1 MRNIQQVLERWGGW
15 AAENNTA
22 VSWAPIAAGFKG
34 LVASSSSMRLS
45 CCDDDGLVIDACVCR
60 LQQVRKP
67 EELEA
72 IMQYYVKGLSK
83 REIGRRMKVSE
94 REVRRIIETAEGFIE
109 GCLCMLGVRLQMD
122 PEVEKQRVEKSASAG
137 RKNCATLV

>member
-67 EELEA
+67 EELDV
-72 IMQYYVKGLSK
+72 IMLYYVHGLTK

>member
-15 AAENNTA
+15 AADSNTA

-34 LVASSSSMRLS
+34 LVVSSSSSRLS

-60 LQQVRKP
+60 LQQIRKP
-67 EELEA
+67 EELDV
-72 IMQYYVKGLSK
+72 IMLYYVYGLTK
-83 REIGRRMKVSE
+83 REIGRRIRVSE
-94 REVRRIIETAEGFIE
+94 MEVRRRISIAEGFIE

-122 PEVEKQRVEKSASAG
+122 PEVEKQRFEKSASAC

>member
-15 AAENNTA
+15 AAQDNSA

-45 CCDDDGLVIDACVCR
+45 CCDDDGLVIDGCVCR

-67 EELEA
+67 EELDV
-72 IMQYYVKGLSK
+72 IMLYYVHGLTK
-83 REIGRRMKVSE
+83 REIGRRTRISE
-94 REVRRIIETAEGFIE
+94 MEVRRRMSIAEGFIE
-109 GCLCMLGVRLQMD
+109 GCLCMLGIRLQMD
-122 PEVEKQRVEKSASAG
+122 PEVEKQRIEKSVSAC

>member
-34 LVASSSSMRLS
+34 LVASGSSMRLS

-60 LQQVRKP
+60 LQQVRKS
-67 EELEA
+67 EELNV
-72 IMQYYVKGLSK
+72 IMLYYVHGLTK
-83 REIGRRMKVSE
+83 REIGRRTKVSE
-94 REVRRIIETAEGFIE
+94 REVRRLMATAEGFID
-109 GCLCMLGVRLQMD
+109 GCLCMLEIRLQMD
-122 PEVEKQRVEKSASAG
+122 PEVEKQRIEKSVSAG
-137 RKNCATLV
+137 RKKCATLV

>member
-15 AAENNTA
+15 AAQDNSA

-45 CCDDDGLVIDACVCR
+45 CCDDDGLIIDACVCR

-67 EELEA
+67 EELDV
-72 IMQYYVKGLSK
+72 IMLYYVHGLTK

-109 GCLCMLGVRLQMD
+109 GCLCMLGVPLQMD

>member
-15 AAENNTA
+15 AADSNTA

-34 LVASSSSMRLS
+34 LVASSSSSRLS
-45 CCDDDGLVIDACVCR
+45 CSDDDGLIIDACVCR

-67 EELEA
+67 KELDA
-72 IMQYYVKGLSK
+72 IMLYYVHGLTK
-83 REIGRRMKVSE
+83 REIGRRAKVSE
-94 REVRRIIETAEGFIE
+94 REIRRVLETAEGFIE
-109 GCLCMLGVRLQMD
+109 GCLCMLDVRLQMD
-122 PEVEKQRVEKSASAG
+122 PEVEKQRIEKSASAG

>member
-15 AAENNTA
+15 AADSNTA

-34 LVASSSSMRLS
+34 LVVSSSSSRLS
-45 CCDDDGLVIDACVCR
+45 CCDDDGLIIDACVCR

-67 EELEA
+67 EELDA
-72 IMQYYVKGLSK
+72 IMLYYVQGLTK
-83 REIGRRMKVSE
+83 REIGRRRRCSE
-94 REVRRIIETAEGFIE
+94 MEVRRRISIAEGFIE

-122 PEVEKQRVEKSASAG
+122 PEVEKQRIEKSVSAC
-137 RKNCATLV
+137 RKKCATLV

>member
-1 MRNIQQVLERWGGW
+1 
-15 AAENNTA
+15 
-22 VSWAPIAAGFKG
+22 
-34 LVASSSSMRLS
+34 
-45 CCDDDGLVIDACVCR
+45 
-60 LQQVRKP
+60 
-67 EELEA
+67 
-72 IMQYYVKGLSK
+72 MQYYVKGLSK

>member
-15 AAENNTA
+15 AAQDNSA

-67 EELEA
+67 EELDV
-72 IMQYYVKGLSK
+72 IMLYYVHGLTK
-83 REIGRRMKVSE
+83 REIGRRMRVSE
-94 REVRRIIETAEGFIE
+94 MEVRRRISIAEGFIE
-109 GCLCMLGVRLQMD
+109 GCLCMLGIRLQMD
-122 PEVEKQRVEKSASAG
+122 PEVEKQRIEKSVSAG
-137 RKNCATLV
+137 RKKCATLV